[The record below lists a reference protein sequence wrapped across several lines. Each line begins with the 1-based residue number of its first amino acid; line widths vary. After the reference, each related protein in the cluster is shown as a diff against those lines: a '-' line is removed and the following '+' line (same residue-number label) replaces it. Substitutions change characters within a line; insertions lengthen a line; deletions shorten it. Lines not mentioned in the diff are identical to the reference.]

1 MSFVRGIVGA
11 ALVALVSLSTT
22 GCLRKVL
29 IDGQVSGT
37 RDGSDA
43 VNTLHDFEV
52 ARAVARA
59 GMGQL
64 EGLYK
69 LAPYNE
75 DALLMLTRGW
85 AGSTFAFT
93 EDDYEMAQEGKDDTI
108 TAYHRARTIAGFQ
121 RAKFYGT
128 LLLEKKANG
137 FDAAQRNAHT
147 MKEWMTRNFIKKE
160 EAEDLT
166 WIAFAFIGLVGA
178 AKDEPAVVADLYI
191 GVAIAE
197 RALELDEGFEYGMN
211 HVLLGAYHARTAQ
224 SEVEEAKVHFDAA
237 MKISQGKMLSTQL
250 NYAQRYYCAKSDRKN
265 YERMLNEVLAAG
277 DPIPEKRLQNLI
289 AKRRARRYLDN
300 KIFQEDCGFID

>member
-11 ALVALVSLSTT
+11 AAIALLSLSTT

-52 ARAVARA
+52 ARSVARA

-93 EDDYEMAQEGKDDTI
+93 EDDYEMAQEGKDDTL
-108 TAYHRARTIAGFQ
+108 TAYHLARTVAGFQ

-128 LLLEKKANG
+128 LLLNQKAEG
-137 FDAAQRNAHT
+137 FPAAQKNAHT

-166 WIAFAFIGLVGA
+166 WIGFAFIGLVGA
-178 AKDEPAVVADLYI
+178 AKDDPAVVADLYI

-197 RALELDEGFEYGMN
+197 RALELDEKFEYGMN

-237 MKISQGKMLSTQL
+237 MKISEGKMLSTQL
-250 NYAQRYYCAKSDRKN
+250 NYAQRYYCAKSDRAN
-265 YERMLNEVLAAG
+265 YEKMLNAVVAAG

-300 KIFQEDCGFID
+300 KIFQEDCGFVD